1 MWFLLKNIS
10 KIQQKKILTVTG
22 TLIIV
27 DLSWTGRKRIP
38 QFASRISSRIFDA
51 SKPSDSCDKLSHPW
65 CCRRGI
71 LSSKDIWVHL
81 RTPEDTWRNKF
92 VWKWGRNFFRNS
104 FKNATYCAIEPI
116 IRNQHQPM
124 DVGTFFSDKLHN
136 EFQFRKC
143 DFSCFPRSALGG
155 KICQQENQ

>member
-10 KIQQKKILTVTG
+10 KIQQKILTVTG

-81 RTPEDTWRNKF
+81 RTPDETGLSENEAETFSEILSKTRLIVPLNQSWEININPWMLAPSF
-92 VWKWGRNFFRNS
+92 QTNFIMNSSFESVISHVFPGQPWGVKSAN
-104 FKNATYCAIEPI
+104 
-116 IRNQHQPM
+116 
-124 DVGTFFSDKLHN
+124 
-136 EFQFRKC
+136 RKI
-143 DFSCFPRSALGG
+143 SRT
-155 KICQQENQ
+155 